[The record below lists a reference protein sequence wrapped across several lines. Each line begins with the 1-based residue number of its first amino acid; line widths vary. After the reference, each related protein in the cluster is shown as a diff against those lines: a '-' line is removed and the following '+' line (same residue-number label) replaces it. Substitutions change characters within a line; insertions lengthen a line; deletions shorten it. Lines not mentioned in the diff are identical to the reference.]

1 MCVCACVCVCVLCMC
16 ALTSSNMFDVHTL
29 AHTMK
34 NACFT
39 NIFMWFP
46 QDPNADICTDD
57 AERQHTAAKHV
68 ASMKANIDVHTTN
81 DVHVNLINKSPSS
94 PKAQRSTITQPAQI
108 TQQDINTQ
116 PVRRHPIGDT
126 QPVSTMQATVNTE
139 FSVGTGTLSQSIKQ
153 GALYTQPKVT
163 LQTADNVPTK
173 TESQSNHLNNLYF
186 SLDSGQ
192 NKHVRLGERRA
203 PLDERTN
210 ETFNA
215 KQTGS
220 LGPSHVLQHGS
231 SRQEV
236 TSKKLLQP
244 PTSSSDRIQPPTSS
258 SDHIQPPTSS
268 SDHIQPPTS
277 SSDHIQPPT
286 SSSDQFQ
293 PPTSSSDQFQ
303 PPTSSS
309 DQFQSPTSS
318 SDHIQPPTSSSDH
331 IQPPTS
337 SSDHIQPPTSSS
349 DHIQPPTSSSAHI
362 EPSPYL
368 HHIQPSVTAESP
380 ELRKTSTPSTSS
392 DRGSEHENRVPTK
405 PPRLSPLTLNDDH
418 EEIREFSVAGE
429 LESPPESPKM
439 KPDHVIAQQ
448 LSLTDNEDERE
459 QLYPRSESITSP
471 TLNDSITDPK
481 LRHLHDMFPEEN
493 LEKLARLLEE
503 NGNVAKVVAVLI
515 GDGNLARTSDVTQ
528 DDTYSDQDYN
538 SFRKSMELL
547 STLSMHTG
555 CTCMYIRVGP
565 CT

>member
-1 MCVCACVCVCVLCMC
+1 MCTCVHVYVCVYMC
-16 ALTSSNMFDVHTL
+16 TLTSSNMFDVHTL

-46 QDPNADICTDD
+46 QDPNVDTFTDD
-57 AERQHTAAKHV
+57 VERQHTATKHV
-68 ASMKANIDVHTTN
+68 ASMKANVDVHTTN
-81 DVHVNLINKSPSS
+81 DVHVNLINKSSSS
-94 PKAQRSTITQPAQI
+94 PKTQRSTNTQAARI
-108 TQQDINTQ
+108 TQQDVNTH
-116 PVRRHPIGDT
+116 PVRRQPIGDT
-126 QPVSTMQATVNTE
+126 QPVSTVQATVNTQ

-163 LQTADNVPTK
+163 LQTADNVPTN
-173 TESQSNHLNNLYF
+173 TGSQSNHLNNLYS

-192 NKHVRLGERRA
+192 NKYVRLGERRA
-203 PLDERTN
+203 PLDGRTN

-215 KQTGS
+215 KQTES

-236 TSKKLLQP
+236 TSKKIL
-244 PTSSSDRIQPPTSS
+244 QPPTSS

-286 SSSDQFQ
+286 SSPDHIQPPTSSSDQFQ

-309 DQFQSPTSS
+309 D
-318 SDHIQPPTSSSDH
+318 HIQPPTSSSDH
-331 IQPPTS
+331 I
-337 SSDHIQPPTSSS
+337 
-349 DHIQPPTSSSAHI
+349 

-368 HHIQPSVTAESP
+368 LHVQPSVTAESP

-405 PPRLSPLTLNDDH
+405 PPRLSPLTLNDNH

-493 LEKLARLLEE
+493 LEKLTRLLEE

-515 GDGNLARTSDVTQ
+515 GDGNLTRTSDVTQ

-538 SFRKSMELL
+538 SFRKSMELP